1 MKLKAIESA
10 IKEFGHEVM
19 SIFLN
24 KFISVMRRGSS
35 WLSREL
41 VSSTHVLYV
50 YVKEIL
56 ILVETNQMKVLNLFL
71 TKMWGS
77 SSSMQYKKVL
87 VTNRIKWEHFWVY
100 KATTDHWSDILRSL
114 YHLHTISLE
123 YHHDQGII
131 FLFIFLFMI
140 LKFFYS

>member
-71 TKMWGS
+71 TKM
-77 SSSMQYKKVL
+77 
-87 VTNRIKWEHFWVY
+87 
-100 KATTDHWSDILRSL
+100 
-114 YHLHTISLE
+114 
-123 YHHDQGII
+123 
-131 FLFIFLFMI
+131 
-140 LKFFYS
+140 